1 MTIIKSYAAKEA
13 GAICRCGNTMP
24 ASYSRKMSK
33 LKWNTAGSAIQTCR

>member
-13 GAICRCGNTMP
+13 GADLSLWDTMP